1 MRPGDALGH
10 PPHRCRTAVAIGRA
24 DGARRERHSR
34 RLTSRLR
41 RAAAGVASSVPG
53 LLRRRLRAASLAAPL
68 ALLLA
73 ALAFAMPA
81 AAQDTTEPTF
91 SSATVDGTSLVVTF
105 SEAMNTAGNP
115 ASSVFR
121 VTATP
126 SGGSARTIDGTTAD
140 PVTIDD
146 DEVTVTLASA
156 VAAGETVTVAH
167 RGIALG
173 AAKKVRDLADNNLA
187 DFSGKTVTNNSVAP
201 TFSSATVNGTSLV
214 ITFSEA
220 MNAAGNPASSVF
232 QATGS
237 SSGTINGTTAD
248 PVTIDGAKV
257 TVTLSS
263 AVAAGE
269 TVTVAYSG
277 IADGTAKKVRD
288 LAGNNLADFSGE
300 MVANIT
306 GASAPKISSV
316 TFRSW
321 ATYDTNSDGR
331 RDTYVEDDVVLVDVD
346 FTEPVRVTGDGDV
359 RLHLDLGADDSTQT
373 NSRKTLTHPSVLYG
387 GMTLRFEYTVAA
399 GDTDTDGLWVQ
410 TDASG
415 RVVFEPGDA
424 KVVGGDTDLDAVL
437 TKSLPTTGSAR
448 HKVDGSKA
456 DEVGPRP
463 TGATV
468 NGSTLTVTFDQAL
481 GALTPPPSGPPEEF
495 FTIHG
500 TRGALERNGRLYAQT
515 VAVTGDNNDK
525 LQMTVQAARPGE
537 VITLTYRLLRNNR
550 GPVKGADGKAAPGL
564 VDFPVTN
571 ETPGTAGPLLL
582 RASVSGTTLRLVFDG
597 DLDEASE
604 PPGNAFVVTTTD
616 REDKYHYI
624 RGTGRASVAGAVVTV
639 ELARA
644 VSSGP
649 GVLTNVTYEKPDSA
663 PLQDA
668 DAAPVLP
675 FWQFAVR
682 RVYDLTPPQ
691 YVTGGA
697 LQTGTSPD
705 RSRVVLYFDE
715 ALDTASVPA
724 GADFGVTVGTGTEIN
739 PASVAVKGKAVE
751 LTLNA
756 AASAGATVM
765 VSYTRG
771 TSPIRDRAGNAVAT
785 FAQAKELT
793 ATSAGD
799 LTGQSA
805 AVDGAVL
812 TVTWDR
818 PLNPAMVPAPARFEL
833 HYHAY
838 TVPGET
844 EESID
849 PHESWVSGVEVRG
862 SSLRLLLEI
871 PVYPCEGATPFTVS
885 YGKTTDGTNLQG
897 LDGEDAGALEY
908 MDVSNQRASR
918 CKQRGFS
925 MSGDGEGES
934 LGKSLTLKS
943 EVALDTSRE
952 LARSLFSL
960 EGTSPPALEDVS
972 YADDATGVVLTLG
985 RAPTRGE
992 ALTVRY
998 ERPADAPGLWGA
1010 DGNQIADFSVEVA
1023 KAGPPAL
1030 SVSDARAAEGEA
1042 VEFTVSLSAASDEQ
1056 ATVDY
1061 ATSDGT
1067 AESGTDFR
1075 AASGTLTFAAG
1086 ATTRTVRVET
1096 AGDWTV
1102 EDDETFALTLSNA
1115 SGATLSNAS
1124 ATGTIE
1130 DGPAALTA
1138 AFHGAPEEH
1147 DGERAFSV
1155 GLTFSEEVMVSFRT
1169 LKEQALVVVNGR
1181 VTKAKRVVKGEN
1193 RRWTVTVKPDA
1204 FEDVVVALKPAA
1216 NCRAAGAVCTQGG
1229 KPLSNAAWARIPG
1242 PHIPAANVP
1251 ATGAPTIA
1259 GTAQVGATLTAS
1271 AAGIADADG
1280 LTGATFAWQWVSNA
1294 GTADSDIAGATAS
1307 SYTLADADEG
1317 RTIKVRVSFTDDEG
1331 NAETLV
1337 SAATAAVAPPPL
1349 TASFHGLPEE
1359 HDGRKLVA
1367 FEIRFSEE
1375 FRGLKLAA
1383 FKAGA
1388 LQVTGGRVV
1397 DAKRTVP
1404 GQNRSVTVR
1413 VRPAS
1418 YEDMAISL
1426 PATADCSA
1434 PGAIC
1439 TKDGRKLSETVRAT
1453 VRGPAVLSVADARAD
1468 EGADAAVAFQ
1478 VTLSRAA
1485 SGEVTVDY
1493 ATRDG
1498 TAKAGE
1504 DYEHT
1509 RGTLSFAAGE
1519 LGKTVS
1525 VPVLDDALDEGE
1537 ETFTLK
1543 LMNARGAAIGDGE
1556 ATGTIENSDPL
1567 QKMWLSRFGRTV
1579 ADHVTAAVS
1588 DRLANPLAGAQVT
1601 VGGQSVD
1608 LAEAE
1613 DGAALTQALTSVAGL
1628 LGAPSGPGPE
1638 ADAGSTL
1645 GVGGWPGT
1653 GLGIGQSAAAGSAPA
1668 RDLSGRELLLGSAF
1682 HLAREGDGT
1691 GPGLAAWGRVTAG
1704 GFDGEAPADSG
1715 NVRIDGNVTTGILGA
1730 DAAWNRLLAGVA
1742 ISVSEG
1748 EGSFDQPGVDKGA
1761 IESTMTTVSPYA
1773 RFMVTD
1779 RVSAWGL
1786 AGWGTGDMT
1795 IVQDARAATDTQPER
1810 AKMVTRT
1817 DLEMRL
1823 AAVGGRGALLTQDA
1837 DGGMDLALKAD
1848 AFFVETEW
1856 KAVSNEGNTTA
1867 DASRLR
1873 LVLEG
1878 GRAFAMGDGATL
1890 RPSLELG
1897 LRHDGGDAETGT
1909 GVELGGGVNYT
1920 DPVTGLSVEAKAR
1933 MLVAHADSGYEEWG
1947 VSGAV
1952 RLAPGER
1959 QRGLSF
1965 SLAPT
1970 LGATSSAAERL
1981 WGARDAGGLAPGGE
1995 FAAARG
2001 LQGELGYGLPL
2012 FGDRFTGMPNVGFGL
2027 SDSARAWRIGW
2038 RLTSAIEGNPGFEVN
2053 LDATRQEAANGNE
2066 PPEHGLMLRAAI
2078 RW

>member
-1 MRPGDALGH
+1 M
-10 PPHRCRTAVAIGRA
+10 GRA
-24 DGARRERHSR
+24 DRARRERHSR

-53 LLRRRLRAASLAAPL
+53 FLRRRLRAASLAAPL

-81 AAQDTTEPTF
+81 AAQDTT
-91 SSATVDGTSLVVTF
+91 
-105 SEAMNTAGNP
+105 
-115 ASSVFR
+115 
-121 VTATP
+121 
-126 SGGSARTIDGTTAD
+126 
-140 PVTIDD
+140 
-146 DEVTVTLASA
+146 
-156 VAAGETVTVAH
+156 
-167 RGIALG
+167 
-173 AAKKVRDLADNNLA
+173 
-187 DFSGKTVTNNSVAP
+187 AP
-201 TFSSATVNGTSLV
+201 TFVSATVNGTSLV

-232 QATGS
+232 QATAS

-263 AVAAGE
+263 AVVIGE

-277 IADGTAKKVRD
+277 IADSATNKVRD
-288 LAGNNLADFSGE
+288 LADNNLADFSGE
-300 MVANIT
+300 MVANST
-306 GASAPKISSV
+306 GASAPEIASV
-316 TFRSW
+316 RFRSY
-321 ATYDTNSDGR
+321 ATYDANSDGR
-331 RDTYVEDDVVLVDVD
+331 PDTYVEDDVVRIDVA
-346 FTEPVRVTGDGDV
+346 FTEPVKVTGDGDV

-373 NSRKTLTHPSVLYG
+373 NSRKTLTHPSVLDG
-387 GMTLRFEYTVAA
+387 GMTLRFEYTVEAS
-399 GDTDTDGLWVQ
+399 DTDTDGMWVQ

-415 RVVFEPGDA
+415 RVVLEPGTA
-424 KVVGGDTDLDAVL
+424 RVVGGDTDLAAVL
-437 TKSLPTTGSAR
+437 TKSLSTTGNALL
-448 HKVDGSKA
+448 KVDGSKA
-456 DEVGPRP
+456 SVVGPRP

-468 NGSTLTVTFDQAL
+468 NGSTLVVTFDKAL
-481 GALTPPPSGPPEEF
+481 GALAPPRLSSEF
-495 FTIHG
+495 YFSIRG
-500 TRGALERNGRLYAQT
+500 TRSALDPLKELGPASI
-515 VAVTGDNNDK
+515 AVTGDNNDK

-550 GPVKGADGKAAPGL
+550 GPVKGADGKPAPGF
-564 VDFPVTN
+564 VDYPVTN
-571 ETPGTAGPLLL
+571 ETPGTVGPSLL
-582 RASVSGTTLRLVFDG
+582 RASLSGTTLRLVFDG
-597 DLDEASE
+597 DLDEASA
-604 PPGNAFVVTTTD
+604 PPGSAFLVKAGNATTGYRD
-616 REDKYHYI
+616 I
-624 RGTGRASVAGAVVTV
+624 RGTGQASVLGTVVTV
-639 ELARA
+639 ELTEAA
-644 VSSGP
+644 TSDAHAW
-649 GVLTNVTYEKPDSA
+649 VTYEKPGSA

-675 FWQFAVR
+675 FEYVVVR
-682 RVYDLTPPQ
+682 AVYDVAPPE
-691 YVTGGA
+691 YVAGGA
-697 LQTGTSPD
+697 VQTGTSPD
-705 RSRVVLYFDE
+705 RTMVVLGFDE

-724 GADFGVTVGTGTEIN
+724 GTDFGVTVGAGTEIN
-739 PASVAVKGKAVE
+739 ATSVAVKGKGVE

-756 AASAGATVM
+756 AAAAGTTVK
-765 VSYTRG
+765 VLYTRG
-771 TSPIRDRAGNAVAT
+771 TSPIRDLAGNAVAT
-785 FAQAKELT
+785 FAPAKELT
-793 ATSAGD
+793 ATAAGAPA
-799 LTGQSA
+799 GQSA
-805 AVDGAVL
+805 AVDGTVL
-812 TVTWDR
+812 TVTWDK
-818 PLNPAMVPAPARFEL
+818 PLNPTMVPAPERFDL
-833 HYHAY
+833 NYHAY

-849 PHESWVSGVEVRG
+849 PYEILVDGVVVKG
-862 SSLRLLLEI
+862 SSLRLMLDP

-885 YGKTTDGTNLQG
+885 YETSDGTNLQG
-897 LDGEDAGALEY
+897 LDGVDAGALEY

-918 CKQRGFS
+918 CKTRGFS
-925 MSGDGEGES
+925 MSGGEGES
-934 LGKSLTLKS
+934 LGKSVTLKS
-943 EVALDTSRE
+943 EVTLDKSRAL
-952 LARSLFSL
+952 AASLFSL
-960 EGTSPPALEDVS
+960 EGASPPALKNAS
-972 YADDATGVVLTLG
+972 YTDDATGVVLTLG
-985 RAPTRGE
+985 RAPTQGE

-998 ERPADAPGLWGA
+998 ERPADEPGLWGA

-1023 KAGPPAL
+1023 KAATPAL

-1042 VEFTVSLSAASDEQ
+1042 VEFTVSLSAASAEE

-1067 AESGTDFR
+1067 AESGTDYTG
-1075 AASGTLTFAAG
+1075 ASGTLTFAAG
-1086 ATTRTVRVET
+1086 ATTQTVRVET
-1096 AGDWTV
+1096 AGDSTD
-1102 EDDETFALTLSNA
+1102 EDDETFALTLSNP

-1130 DGPAALTA
+1130 DGLTA
-1138 AFHGAPEEH
+1138 SFEGLPEAH
-1147 DGERAFSV
+1147 DGAKRFAFEIR
-1155 GLTFSEEVMVSFRT
+1155 FSEEFRGLT
-1169 LKEQALVVVNGR
+1169 LPALRRALAVTGGR
-1181 VTKAKRVVKGEN
+1181 LIDARRTVPGQN
-1193 RRWTVTVKPDA
+1193 RSVTVRVRPSQSGALTLALAAPSDCGAADA
-1204 FEDVVVALKPAA
+1204 ICASDGRKLSAA
-1216 NCRAAGAVCTQGG
+1216 VSAAV
-1229 KPLSNAAWARIPG
+1229 PG
-1242 PHIPAANVP
+1242 PAPPAANVP

-1307 SYTLADADEG
+1307 SYALADADEG

-1337 SAATAAVAPPPL
+1337 SAATAAVAPRPL
-1349 TASFHGLPEE
+1349 TASFHGLPAE
-1359 HDGRKLVA
+1359 HDGRKLFA
-1367 FEIRFSEE
+1367 FEVRFSEE
-1375 FRGLKLAA
+1375 FRGLRLAA

-1388 LQVTGGRVV
+1388 LQVTGGRLV
-1397 DAKRTVP
+1397 DAKRTAP

-1413 VRPAS
+1413 VRPTS
-1418 YEDMAISL
+1418 WEDVAISL
-1426 PATADCSA
+1426 RATADCSA

-1439 TKDGRKLSETVRAT
+1439 TKDGRKLSNTVSAT
-1453 VRGPAVLSVADARAD
+1453 VQGPAVLSVADARAN

-1485 SGEVTVDY
+1485 SGTVTVDY

-1509 RGTLSFAAGE
+1509 RGALSFAAGE
-1519 LGKTVS
+1519 LEKTVS
-1525 VPVLDDALDEGE
+1525 VPILDDALDEGE

-1543 LMNARGAAIGDGE
+1543 LMNARGAAIADGE

-1567 QKMWLSRFGRTV
+1567 QKLWLSRFGRTV
-1579 ADHVTAAVS
+1579 ASHVTEAVS
-1588 DRLANPLAGAQVT
+1588 DRLAAPLSGAQVT

-1613 DGAALTQALTSVAGL
+1613 DGAALTQALTSIARAM
-1628 LGAPSGPGPE
+1628 GAPSGPAPANDDGWPGS
-1638 ADAGSTL
+1638 AGSGSAGSGPGQAGTS
-1645 GVGGWPGT
+1645 GWPGT
-1653 GLGIGQSAAAGSAPA
+1653 GLGGVQTAVPGSSAPP

-1691 GPGLAAWGRVTAG
+1691 GPGFAAWGRVTAG

-1761 IESTMTTVSPYA
+1761 VESTMTTVSPYA

-1795 IVQDARAATDTQPER
+1795 IMQDARAADGNQPER
-1810 AKMVTRT
+1810 AKKVTRT

-1823 AAVGGRGALLTQDA
+1823 GAIGGRGALLTQDA
-1837 DGGMDLALKAD
+1837 KGGMDLALKAD
-1848 AFFVETEW
+1848 AFFVETESE
-1856 KAVSNEGNTTA
+1856 AVSQEGNTTA
-1867 DASRLR
+1867 NASRLR

-1878 GRAFAMGDGATL
+1878 GRAFQVGDGATL

-1920 DPVTGLSVEAKAR
+1920 DRATGLSVEAKAR
-1933 MLVAHADSGYEEWG
+1933 MLVAHADQGYEEWG
-1947 VSGAV
+1947 ASASV

-1959 QRGLSF
+1959 GRGLSF

-2001 LQGELGYGLPL
+2001 LQGELGYGLSVS
-2012 FGDRFTGMPNVGFGL
+2012 GDRFTGTPNVGFGL